1 MRNIQRLIFISIIS
15 ISIVVLGC
23 VSAGLAETQT
33 DKELHSQSLFRLKPE
48 ITSEIPHNPDLAK
61 QQALYPNT
69 SRVAFIDNFAWQ
81 VFLALN
87 WPADCQQGATLE
99 DKKIGEVPDAPRIW
113 EFYRT
118 PETIFLSA
126 GKEPSTQPT
135 KPFTCLNVTSAR
147 GLQTEDSSLQLTES
161 EKLDGNEKGT
171 NENKPLVDQQGN
183 YIIMESYIN
192 PQEFNQIVENKW
204 YDAVNLQQFNN
215 EDKKFALVCSEDA
228 NANPLNVPC
237 STYEKEGAIEIK
249 AAWRV
254 FDPQTSNEEKARYYT
269 TKRQRTIPAQSNE
282 CAKGKALCSD
292 TGQEFTQIVEVGL
305 IGFHIKQ
312 KTSEQG
318 WIWSTFEQV
327 DNVPDNSSNRARYTL
342 YNPDCSENC
351 IENKPY
357 VEKPYLW
364 RQEAPHAVKKVGDT
378 IENQIPSQITRLPN
392 SSLNS
397 HRLEQNKHWQEAL
410 KDISQSSVWQYY
422 QLIGTQWLT
431 NPSLPY
437 NKSLRDVTPKS
448 SLANVSIEPY
458 IPNSS
463 CIECHTGAKL
473 RASKQLYV
481 DFSFPMGRANSS
493 NSSATN
499 AQ

>member
-15 ISIVVLGC
+15 ISVVVLGC
-23 VSAGLAETQT
+23 VSTGLADTQI
-33 DKELHSQSLFRLKPE
+33 DKELQSQSRFQLKPE
-48 ITSEIPHNPDLAK
+48 ITSEIPHNPNLAK

-69 SRVAFIDNFAWQ
+69 PRVAFIDNFAWQ

-87 WPADCQQGATLE
+87 WPADCQQGEPLRNE
-99 DKKIGEVPDAPRIW
+99 KIGEVPNAPRLW

-126 GKEPSTQPT
+126 GKEPSIQPT
-135 KPFTCLNVTSAR
+135 KPFTCLNVTSTR
-147 GLQTEDSSLQLTES
+147 GLQTENSRLQLTES
-161 EKLDGNEKGT
+161 EKLDSNGT
-171 NENKPLVDQQGN
+171 NANKPLVDQQGN
-183 YIIMESYIN
+183 YIIMEAYIN

-215 EDKKFALVCSEDA
+215 DDKKFALVCSEDA

-254 FDPQTSNEEKARYYT
+254 FDPQTSQEEKARYYT
-269 TKRQRTIPAQSNE
+269 TKRQRTIPAQSTE
-282 CAKGKALCSD
+282 CTEGKALCSD
-292 TGQEFTQIVEVGL
+292 TDEEFSQIVEVGL
-305 IGFHIKQ
+305 IGFHIKH

-327 DNVPDNSSNRARYTL
+327 DNVPDSTSNRARYTL
-342 YNPDCSENC
+342 YNPDCRENC
-351 IENKPY
+351 QENKPY

-364 RQEAPHAVKKVGDT
+364 RQEVPHAVKKVGDK
-378 IENQIPSQITRLPN
+378 IENQIPSQIIRPPN
-392 SSLNS
+392 SALNAQ
-397 HRLEQNKHWQEAL
+397 RLEQNKQWQDAL
-410 KDISQSSVWQYY
+410 KEISQSSVWQYY

-437 NKSLRDVTPKS
+437 NTSLRDVTPKS
-448 SLANVSIEPY
+448 PLANVAIEPY
-458 IPNSS
+458 IPRSS
-463 CIECHTGAKL
+463 CIECHTGATL
-473 RASKQLYV
+473 QANRQLFT

-493 NSSATN
+493 APSATN
-499 AQ
+499 

>member
-1 MRNIQRLIFISIIS
+1 MRNIRNLIFISIIS

-23 VSAGLAETQT
+23 VSTGLADTQT
-33 DKELHSQSLFRLKPE
+33 NKELQSQSLLQFKPE
-48 ITSEIPHNPDLAK
+48 ITSEIPHNPNLAK
-61 QQALYPNT
+61 QQSLYPNT
-69 SRVAFIDNFAWQ
+69 PRVDFIDNFAWQ

-87 WPADCQQGATLE
+87 WPADCQQGEPLRNE
-99 DKKIGEVPDAPRIW
+99 KIGEVPNAPRVW
-113 EFYRT
+113 EFYHT

-135 KPFTCLNVTSAR
+135 KPFTCLSLISER

-171 NENKPLVDQQGN
+171 NANKPLVDQQGN
-183 YIIMESYIN
+183 YIIMEAYIN

-228 NANPLNVPC
+228 NANLLNVPC
-237 STYEKEGAIEIK
+237 STYQKEGAIEIK

-254 FDPQTSNEEKARYYT
+254 FAPQTSNEEKARYYT
-269 TKRQRTIPAQSNE
+269 TKRQRTIPAQSTE
-282 CAKGKALCSD
+282 CTEGNALCSD
-292 TGQEFTQIVEVGL
+292 IGQEFSQIVEVGL
-305 IGFHIKQ
+305 IGFHIKH

-327 DNVPDNSSNRARYTL
+327 DNVPDNTSSRTRYTL
-342 YNPDCSENC
+342 YNPDCKENC
-351 IENKPY
+351 KENKPY

-364 RQEAPHAVKKVGDT
+364 RQEAPHAVKKVGDK
-378 IENQIPSQITRLPN
+378 IENQIPSQITRSPN
-392 SSLNS
+392 SSLS
-397 HRLEQNKHWQEAL
+397 SQRLEQNKHWQEAL
-410 KDISQSSVWQYY
+410 TEISQSSVWQYY

-437 NKSLRDVTPKS
+437 NTNLRDVTPKS
-448 SLANVSIEPY
+448 PLANVAIEPY

-473 RASKQLYV
+473 RASNHPYA
-481 DFSFPMGRANSS
+481 DFSFPIGRANPS
-493 NSSATN
+493 NYSPTN
-499 AQ
+499 TQ